1 MTAVPTSVDRDLE
14 SKHRALWALGDY
26 RTIAAELVAPLGPEL
41 AAAAAVRTGQR
52 VLDVASGT
60 GNAAFAAA
68 ERGADVTASD
78 LSPELLEQGRA
89 QAIERGID
97 MTFREANAESLPFK
111 DGEFD
116 TVLSCIGVMFAP
128 HHQRSADELIRV
140 CRPGGTIGVL
150 SWTPKGFIGR
160 LFATMKPY
168 VPAPSPGVQPP
179 PLWGDEDYVRAL
191 FGARVTKFETR
202 RAVLRVDR
210 FADGPAFRDYFK
222 AYYGPTISAYRAIAG
237 DPERVAAL
245 DGDLAALGDDQLAG
259 SPVMEWEYLVVTAH
273 RI

>member
-1 MTAVPTSVDRDLE
+1 MTTPTTVNRDLE

-52 VLDVASGT
+52 VLDVAAGT

-78 LSPELLEQGRA
+78 LSPELLEHARA
-89 QAIERGID
+89 QAIQRGIEV
-97 MTFREANAESLPFK
+97 TFREANAESLPFN

-128 HHQRSADELIRV
+128 HHQRSADELLRV
-140 CRPGGTIGVL
+140 CRPGGTVGVL
-150 SWTPKGFIGR
+150 SWTPEGFIGR

-168 VPAPSPGVQPP
+168 VPAPAPGVQAP
-179 PLWGDEDYVRAL
+179 PLWGDGDYVRAL
-191 FGARVTKFETR
+191 FGARVTTFETR
-202 RAVLRVDR
+202 RALLPVDR
-210 FADGPAFRDYFK
+210 FADGAGFRDYFK
-222 AYYGPTISAYRAIAG
+222 AYYGPTISAYRAIAD

-245 DGDLAALGDDQLAG
+245 DGDLAALGDNQLAG
-259 SPVMEWEYLVVTAH
+259 SSVMGWEYLVVTAH
-273 RI
+273 RT

>member
-1 MTAVPTSVDRDLE
+1 MTATATSVDRDLE

-26 RTIAAELVAPLGPEL
+26 RAIAAELVAPLGPEL

-52 VLDVASGT
+52 VLDVAAGT

-78 LSPELLEQGRA
+78 LSPELLEHGRA
-89 QAIERGID
+89 QAAERGID
-97 MTFREANAESLPFK
+97 VTFREANAQALPFD
-111 DGEFD
+111 DGQFD

-150 SWTPKGFIGR
+150 SWTPQGFIGR

-168 VPAPSPGVQPP
+168 VPAPAPGVQPP
-179 PLWGDEDYVRAL
+179 PLWGDEDYVRGL
-191 FGARVTKFETR
+191 FGARVTEFKAR

-210 FADGPAFRDYFK
+210 FADGAAFRDYFK
-222 AYYGPTISAYRAIAG
+222 AYYGPTMAAYRAIAG
-237 DPERVAAL
+237 DRERTAAL

-259 SPVMEWEYLVVTAH
+259 SSVMGWEYLVVIAH
-273 RI
+273 RS

>member
-1 MTAVPTSVDRDLE
+1 MTATPTTVDRDLE

-41 AAAAAVRTGQR
+41 AVAAAVRTGQR
-52 VLDVASGT
+52 VLDVAAGT

-78 LSPELLEQGRA
+78 LSPELLEHARA

-97 MTFREANAESLPFK
+97 VTFREANAEELPFNN
-111 DGEFD
+111 GEFD

-150 SWTPKGFIGR
+150 SWTPQGFIGR
-160 LFATMKPY
+160 LFATIKPY
-168 VPAPSPGVQPP
+168 LPAPTPGAQPP
-179 PLWGDEDYVRAL
+179 PLWGDEDHVRGL
-191 FGARVTKFETR
+191 FGARVTKFESR

-210 FADGPAFRDYFK
+210 FADGAAFRDYFK
-222 AYYGPTISAYRAIAG
+222 AYYGPTIAAYQAIAG

-245 DGDLAALGDDQLAG
+245 DVDLAALGDDQLAG
-259 SPVMEWEYLVVTAH
+259 SSVMGWEYLVVIAH
-273 RI
+273 RS

>member
-1 MTAVPTSVDRDLE
+1 MTNPTSVDCDLE
-14 SKHRALWALGDY
+14 NKHRAVWALGDY

-41 AAAAAVRTGQR
+41 AAATTVRTGER
-52 VLDVASGT
+52 VLDVAAGT

-68 ERGADVTASD
+68 ERGADVIASD

-89 QAIERGID
+89 RAIERGLD
-97 MTFREANAESLPFK
+97 VTFREANAEALPFD

-128 HHQRSADELIRV
+128 RHQRSAAELIRV
-140 CRPGGTIGVL
+140 CRPGGTIGLL

-168 VPAPSPGVQPP
+168 APAPMPDVQAP
-179 PLWGDEDYVRAL
+179 PLWGDEDYVRNL
-191 FGARVTKFETR
+191 LGARVTEFQAR

-210 FADGPAFRDYFK
+210 FANGGAFRDYFK
-222 AYYGPTISAYRAIAG
+222 AYYGPTISAYKAIAD
-237 DPERVAAL
+237 DPDRVAAL
-245 DGDLAALGDDQLAG
+245 DADLVALADDQLAG
-259 SPVMEWEYLVVTAH
+259 SSIMAWEYLLVTA
-273 RI
+273 RRS